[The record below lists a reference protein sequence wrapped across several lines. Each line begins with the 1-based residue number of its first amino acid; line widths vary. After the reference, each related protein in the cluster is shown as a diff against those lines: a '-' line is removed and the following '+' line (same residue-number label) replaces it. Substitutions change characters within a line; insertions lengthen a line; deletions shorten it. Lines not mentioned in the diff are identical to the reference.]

1 MPLKSQIT
9 RWTHIN
15 YPLLTHKH
23 EKMTVMRMQSSQT
36 LGLHK
41 HIPHISW
48 KENKLLLV
56 VISLWA
62 NYITDHLKQSMELN
76 EDVSRVKQA
85 KRVGPMLPDRTLQH
99 HRNTQALAK
108 TYTFIVHTLLHRS
121 CPTNINVKKTPDLS
135 HLSTKIINGW

>member
-9 RWTHIN
+9 RWTNIN
-15 YPLLTHKH
+15 YPLLNHKH
-23 EKMTVMRMQSSQT
+23 EKMTVMHSSQT

-41 HIPHISW
+41 RIPNISW
-48 KENKLLLV
+48 KENKLLSA

-62 NYITDHLKQSMELN
+62 NYITIHLKQTIKLN
-76 EDVSRVKQA
+76 EDVFYVKQA
-85 KRVGPMLPDRTLQH
+85 KRVGQMLPDMTLQR

-121 CPTNINVKKTPDLS
+121 CPTNINVKKTPD
-135 HLSTKIINGW
+135 